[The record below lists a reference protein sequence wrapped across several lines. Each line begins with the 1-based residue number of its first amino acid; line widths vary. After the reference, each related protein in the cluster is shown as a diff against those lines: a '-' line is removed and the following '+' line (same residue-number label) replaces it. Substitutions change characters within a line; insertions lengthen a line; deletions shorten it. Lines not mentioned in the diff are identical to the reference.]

1 MQTDLKALQERVEA
15 AAGPDRELDH
25 ALLMISPAGAFL
37 RDNGYV
43 RVGDLYI
50 SENPPIKGANK
61 CSGPQHYT
69 ASLDAAL
76 ALVEEILPQRN
87 SEILREAIS
96 AESKRHNRHM
106 CFAPLNVSELAR
118 DVIAA
123 LLRALQSESAKVNE
137 DQKR

>member
-1 MQTDLKALQERVEA
+1 MADLSALLKRVKESK
-15 AAGPDRELDH
+15 GPDRELDRDI
-25 ALLMISPAGAFL
+25 AAAF
-37 RDNGYV
+37 GKPHGPYEFV
-43 RVGDLYI
+43 
-50 SENPPIKGANK
+50 
-61 CSGPQHYT
+61 SGRSFVSTPEQSSAYT
-69 ASLDAAL
+69 ASLDASL